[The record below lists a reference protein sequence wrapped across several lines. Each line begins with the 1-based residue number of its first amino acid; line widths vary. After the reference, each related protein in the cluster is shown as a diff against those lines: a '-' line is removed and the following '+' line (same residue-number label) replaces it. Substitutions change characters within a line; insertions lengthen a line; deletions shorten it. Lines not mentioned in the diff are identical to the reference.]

1 MLVAYLLVLGS
12 AVGATVWAR
21 WKRAMVL
28 AGVLKVAC
36 SLGFVGLAVARGFSD
51 SHYAGWMFAGLGLSA
66 AGDAI
71 LLVRRKPALVVGA
84 IGFAFAHV
92 AYLVAWG
99 RLLRFDAW
107 VFAAGVALA
116 ALVGWVAYAT
126 RARTGRLRWLV
137 LVYGW
142 VLGASVVCAVAVGIQ
157 AGGLLG
163 WSLGLGG
170 GLFLVS
176 DLSVLRDRLLTPS
189 LWNPTWG
196 LPCYYAAQVCFALS
210 VAQVHTVPI

>member
-1 MLVAYLLVLGS
+1 MLVAYLLVLGC

-28 AGVLKVAC
+28 AGVLKIAC
-36 SLGFVGLAVARGFSD
+36 SLAFVGLACARGFPD
-51 SHYAGWMFAGLGLSA
+51 AHYAGWMLTGLGLSA

-71 LLVRRKPALVVGA
+71 LLVRRKSALVVGA
-84 IGFAFAHV
+84 AGFAIAHL

-107 VFAAGVALA
+107 VLAAGAALA
-116 ALVGWVAYAT
+116 VLVGWVAYST

-137 LVYGW
+137 LFYGW
-142 VLGASVVCAVAVGIQ
+142 VLGASVVCAVAVGVQ
-157 AGGLLG
+157 VGGHLA

-170 GLFLVS
+170 VLFLVS
-176 DLSVLRDRLLTPS
+176 DLSVLRDRMLTPS

-210 VAQVHTVPI
+210 VAQVPVVPI